1 MRRLIEQSLPAG
13 VKTFGDLQ
21 MPLFVTA
28 ADLRASK
35 LYVFGE
41 DPAVALVDAVTASAS
56 VPVIHPPVDYFGLQ
70 LADGGILANVA
81 ASYAMDAALRRSTSS
96 TWGEARSASR
106 AAQGVVDVAMNS
118 ITAMTVQSLLR
129 DLARA
134 RQDESIDLHHIQT
147 EIMLRYPS
155 LISARVIY
163 CLLRGIRR
171 R

>member
-1 MRRLIEQSLPAG
+1 MSSETVNKQTVYPGGLLSIALRVLRGRNSLFAGDGLRRLIEQSLPAG

-70 LADGGILANVA
+70 LADGGILAA
-81 ASYAMDAALRRSTSS
+81 WQRYA
-96 TWGEARSASR
+96 
-106 AAQGVVDVAMNS
+106 
-118 ITAMTVQSLLR
+118 
-129 DLARA
+129 
-134 RQDESIDLHHIQT
+134 
-147 EIMLRYPS
+147 
-155 LISARVIY
+155 
-163 CLLRGIRR
+163 
-171 R
+171 